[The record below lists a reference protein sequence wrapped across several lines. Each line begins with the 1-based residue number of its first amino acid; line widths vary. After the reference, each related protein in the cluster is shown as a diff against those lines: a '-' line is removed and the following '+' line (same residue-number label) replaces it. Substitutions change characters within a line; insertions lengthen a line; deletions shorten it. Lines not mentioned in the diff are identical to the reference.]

1 MELTFNQSGGTWVA
15 KHKAGPDFNIYIE
28 IALDATV
35 ELFMIDHGQINIGHL
50 FKYFS
55 DKKVIDVDIMGYA
68 HVDSIIVICSSKPF
82 KATIESM

>member
-55 DKKVIDVDIMGYA
+55 DKKVIDADIIGCAYA
-68 HVDSIIVICSSKPF
+68 DSIMVVCSSKPF